1 MNDEFYDCYIRPK
14 RSGLAQWKWKNM
26 IYIPCP
32 LPIKNKFRTTARLN
46 GLNESQLGLII
57 VDEVISSE
65 LWLNVM
71 LESEKRRE

>member
-1 MNDEFYDCYIRPK
+1 
-14 RSGLAQWKWKNM
+14 M